1 MDETVHRNIQ
11 SIKMDNYI
19 ILYLDLWISSNIIQL
34 LPPYIPFNCS
44 STQTFER
51 IRVPLTK
58 LFGMILDMSAMMKC
72 RTCLLGIYRSLM
84 VSQKHTRKKMCLL
97 YCTNLQ
103 LEFVL
108 VWMRH
113 SARNYRLVNTN
124 RIAIKVCYSSRHPD
138 DIIWWYDDMKFIW
151 KWKIQTERVLVVHTV
166 CILFQRRFLWK
177 VVICHQRTGRK
188 SSAVFQL
195 NNWMTYQKMRKVRK
209 WHWNAERRNAY

>member
-1 MDETVHRNIQ
+1 
-11 SIKMDNYI
+11 MDNYI

-84 VSQKHTRKKMCLL
+84 VSQKHTGKKNMWLL
-97 YCTNLQ
+97 SCTNLQ

-124 RIAIKVCYSSRHPD
+124 QIGCYKSLLLLQTSKWYNMM
-138 DIIWWYDDMKFIW
+138 IWCSFENERSK
-151 KWKIQTERVLVVHTV
+151 TERVLVVHGVHSFST
-166 CILFQRRFLWK
+166 
-177 VVICHQRTGRK
+177 
-188 SSAVFQL
+188 
-195 NNWMTYQKMRKVRK
+195 
-209 WHWNAERRNAY
+209 